1 MMQKFNHY
9 QITVVECQEFWPQHQ
24 KNLSKQIRCDSVELI
39 VGLEMSPHYN
49 TMTMLCQLWDKMD
62 TNSCNFYGSLAKHIR
77 ATITF

>member
-1 MMQKFNHY
+1 MQKFNHY

-49 TMTMLCQLWDKMD
+49 TMTMLCQYGTKWRQIAATFMDLWQ
-62 TNSCNFYGSLAKHIR
+62 SIYVQL
-77 ATITF
+77 